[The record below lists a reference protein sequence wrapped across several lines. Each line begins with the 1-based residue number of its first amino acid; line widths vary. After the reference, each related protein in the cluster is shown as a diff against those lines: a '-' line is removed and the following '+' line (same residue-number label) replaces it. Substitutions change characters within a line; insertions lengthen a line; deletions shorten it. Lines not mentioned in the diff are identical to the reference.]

1 MGEGLVACRQAGD
14 LRQITSA
21 LAGLGELAIRRGRY
35 DRASSLLRESSE
47 ISQRSG
53 DKWGIP
59 IALGSLGWVALLQ
72 GDFKEMRRLLAESL
86 DIRLQ
91 TGDRGGIAWCLEK
104 LAEAGS
110 LRSRFRPAAIIFGA
124 ASALRASV
132 GSVMDAADRPAY
144 ERTISRLRSQLGD
157 EAFAAAWD
165 EGRALTVE
173 VAVDY
178 ALSEP
183 VIPAA
188 HSAPALK
195 EDFAGLTR
203 REREVAVLISQG
215 KSNREDCACDDRR
228 REDRRNVCDPHA
240 R

>member
-1 MGEGLVACRQAGD
+1 M
-14 LRQITSA
+14 
-21 LAGLGELAIRRGRY
+21 LG
-35 DRASSLLRESSE
+35 
-47 ISQRSG
+47 
-53 DKWGIP
+53 
-59 IALGSLGWVALLQ
+59 
-72 GDFKEMRRLLAESL
+72 ESL
-86 DIRLQ
+86 DIRIQ

-104 LAEAGS
+104 LGEAGS
-110 LRSRFRPAAIIFGA
+110 LRSRYRPAVIIFGA

-144 ERTISRLRSQLGD
+144 ERTLSRLRSQLGE

-188 HSAPALK
+188 GSAQAAK
-195 EDFAGLTR
+195 DDFSGLTR
-203 REREVAVLISQG
+203 REREVALLISQG
-215 KSNREDCACDDRR
+215 KSNREIARAMTIGVKTVETYVTRMLAKLGFDSRCADRHLDH
-228 REDRRNVCDPHA
+228 REGI
-240 R
+240 